1 MAVAAVLA
9 IVLLTAAAVQNN
21 LFTTHSIC
29 MLRTKE
35 GR

>member
-9 IVLLTAAAVQNN
+9 IVLLTVAAVQNN
-21 LFTTHSIC
+21 LFRTHSTF
-29 MLRTKE
+29 MLPTQE